1 MRSLRPLLLTDARL
15 GYPTQKKEIDTLIQQ
30 ARLTNGIRVIMES
43 MDNLRSVSIGVWV
56 NAGSVYESGADA
68 GISHFIEHMV
78 FKGTAR
84 RSAADIAAEMD
95 AVGGNLNAFTAKEC
109 TCFYAK
115 VLDENLPLA
124 VDMLSDITLH
134 PALDQ
139 EEMEKEKRVVIEEI
153 LMSEDSPEDK
163 AFETAGSAYYE
174 GTVLSGPILGSAE
187 TVSAFTRD
195 QILSYLH
202 RRYVTGNLVI
212 ACAGSFAPETLLP
225 LLEDAFRDCLR
236 GEGDMIEEQEPREG
250 HRWLFV
256 PKDTEQVNACLM
268 LPGYRLDTPENFAL
282 AVVSNALGG
291 SMSSRLFQKIREEL
305 GLAYS
310 VYTYPM
316 AYRDTGAICLY
327 FGCGEKQA
335 AKTLQL
341 ALEELDR
348 LRRDGLLEA
357 EFERSRAQLKGSFL
371 LGMEGSGAHMNAI
384 GKRLLLQN
392 KEFTI
397 EDTLSAIECV
407 TIDKANGILDSV
419 LSPRRAILAAVGPIQ
434 GVQQEMQTILN
445 DWIQR
450 G

>member
-1 MRSLRPLLLTDARL
+1 MI
-15 GYPTQKKEIDTLIQQ
+15 KQ
-30 ARLTNGIRVIMES
+30 AKLTNGIRVIMEP
-43 MDNLRSVSIGVWV
+43 MDHLRSVSIGVWV
-56 NAGSVYESGADA
+56 NAGSVYETGADA
-68 GISHFIEHMV
+68 GISHFIEHMA
-78 FKGTAR
+78 FKGTDR
-84 RSAADIAAEMD
+84 RSAAQIAAEMD

-124 VDMLSDITLH
+124 VDMLADIALH
-134 PALDQ
+134 PALD
-139 EEMEKEKRVVIEEI
+139 EGEMEKEKRVVEEEI

-163 AFETAGSAYYE
+163 AFETAGAGYYAD
-174 GTVLSGPILGSAE
+174 TPLAGPILGTAE

-195 QILSYLH
+195 QILSYMD
-202 RRYVTGNLVI
+202 RRYISGNMVI

-225 LLEDAFRDCLR
+225 LLEEAFRDCRR
-236 GEGDMIEEQEPREG
+236 GAGDMIEEREPDAG
-250 HRWLFV
+250 QRWLFV
-256 PKDTEQVNACLM
+256 PKSTQQVNACLM
-268 LPGYRLDTPENFAL
+268 LPGFPLDTGENFAL
-282 AVVSNALGG
+282 AVLSNALGG
-291 SMSSRLFQKIREEL
+291 SMSSRLFQKIREEK

-327 FGCGEKQA
+327 FGSGRKQA
-335 AKTLQL
+335 VKTLL
-341 ALEELDR
+341 LSLEELDM
-348 LRRDGLLEA
+348 LRESGLTQA

-407 TIDKANGILDSV
+407 TIDRVNEILEHV
-419 LSPRRAILAAVGPIQ
+419 FSPRRAILAAVGPTKR
-434 GVQQEMQTILN
+434 VQQDLELVM
-445 DWIQR
+445 DHWMGR
-450 G
+450 E

>member
-1 MRSLRPLLLTDARL
+1 MIR
-15 GYPTQKKEIDTLIQQ
+15 Q
-30 ARLTNGIRVIMES
+30 AILANGIRVVMEP

-56 NAGSVYESGADA
+56 NAGSVFESGAEA

-115 VLDENLPLA
+115 VLDEDLPLA

-134 PALDQ
+134 PALDAQ
-139 EEMEKEKRVVIEEI
+139 EMEKEKRVVIEEI

-163 AFETAGSAYYE
+163 AFETAGSAYYR
-174 GTVLSGPILGSAE
+174 GTVLSSAILGTAK

-195 QILSYLH
+195 QVLAYMG
-202 RRYVTGNLVI
+202 RRYISGNMVI
-212 ACAGSFAPETLLP
+212 ACAGSFAPERLLP
-225 LLEDAFRDCLR
+225 LLEGAFADCPR
-236 GEGDMIEEQEPREG
+236 GEGDMVKEREPRAG
-250 HRWLFV
+250 KKWLFV
-256 PKDTEQVNACLM
+256 QKDTEQVNACLM
-268 LPGYRLDTPENFAL
+268 LPGYRLDTAENFAL
-282 AVVSNALGG
+282 AVLSNALGG

-327 FGCGEKQA
+327 FGSGEKQA
-335 AKTLQL
+335 AKTLEL
-341 ALEELDR
+341 ALAELDR
-348 LRRDGLLEA
+348 LKGSGLTEA
-357 EFERSRAQLKGSFL
+357 EFQRSRAQLKGSFL

-407 TIDKANGILDSV
+407 TIDRVNGILSHV
-419 LSPRRAILAAVGPIQ
+419 LSPRRVVMAAVGRTR
-434 GVQQEMQTILN
+434 GVQREMEGIL
-445 DWIQR
+445 DQWMGR
-450 G
+450 E

>member
-1 MRSLRPLLLTDARL
+1 MIR
-15 GYPTQKKEIDTLIQQ
+15 Q
-30 ARLTNGIRVIMES
+30 AKLTNGIRVIMEP

-56 NAGSVYESGADA
+56 NAGSVYETGADA

-115 VLDENLPLA
+115 VLDEDLPLA

-134 PALDQ
+134 PALDEQ
-139 EEMEKEKRVVIEEI
+139 EMEKEKRVVIEEI

-163 AFETAGSAYYE
+163 AFETAGAAYYS
-174 GTVLSGPILGSAE
+174 GTVLSSAILGTVK

-195 QILSYLH
+195 QVLSYMA
-202 RRYVTGNLVI
+202 RRYVSGNMVI
-212 ACAGSFAPETLLP
+212 ACAGSFVPERLLS
-225 LLEDAFRDCLR
+225 LLEESFADCPR
-236 GEGDMIEEQEPREG
+236 GSGDMLGEKEPRAG
-250 HRWLFV
+250 KRWLFV
-256 PKDTEQVNACLM
+256 QKDTEQVNACLM
-268 LPGYRLDTPENFAL
+268 LPGFRLDSSENFAL
-282 AVVSNALGG
+282 AVLSNALGG

-327 FGCGEKQA
+327 FGSGEKQA
-335 AKTLQL
+335 TRTLEL
-341 ALEELDR
+341 ALRELDR
-348 LRRDGLLEA
+348 LKGEGLSEA
-357 EFERSRAQLKGSFL
+357 ELLRSRAQLKGSFL

-397 EDTLSAIECV
+397 EDILSAIECV
-407 TIDKANGILDSV
+407 TMEKVNGILSRV
-419 LSPRRAILAAVGPIQ
+419 LSPRRAVCAAVGRTR
-434 GVQQEMQTILN
+434 GVKADMTALLD
-445 DWIQR
+445 DWMGR
-450 G
+450 R

>member
-1 MRSLRPLLLTDARL
+1 MTSLRPLLLTDAPL
-15 GYPTQKKEIDTLIQQ
+15 GHPMQKKEIDTLIKQ
-30 ARLTNGIRVIMES
+30 ARLSNGIRVIMEP
-43 MDNLRSVSIGVWV
+43 MGNLRSVSIGVWV
-56 NAGSVYESGADA
+56 NAGSVYEEGADA

-134 PALDQ
+134 PALDEQ
-139 EEMEKEKRVVIEEI
+139 EMEKEKRVVVEEI

-163 AFETAGSAYYE
+163 AFETAGSAYYT
-174 GTVLSGPILGSAE
+174 GTVLSSAILGTPE
-187 TVSAFTRD
+187 TVSAFTRE
-195 QILSYLH
+195 QVLAYMN

-212 ACAGSFAPETLLP
+212 ACAGSFAPEDLLP
-225 LLEDAFRDCLR
+225 LLESSFADCP
-236 GEGDMIEEQEPREG
+236 GGPGDMIAEREPRAG
-250 HRWLFV
+250 RKWLFV
-256 PKDTEQVNACLM
+256 RKDTEQVNACLM
-268 LPGYRLDTPENFAL
+268 LPGYKLDSSENFAL
-282 AVVSNALGG
+282 AVLSNALGG

-327 FGCGEKQA
+327 FGSGVQQA
-335 AKTLQL
+335 PKTLEL
-341 ALEELDR
+341 ALAELDK
-348 LRRDGLLEA
+348 LRAEGFSEA
-357 EFERSRAQLKGSFL
+357 EFQRSRAQLKGSFL

-397 EDTLSAIECV
+397 EDTLSAIECA
-407 TIDKANGILDSV
+407 TIDKVNGILAHV
-419 LSPRRAILAAVGPIQ
+419 LSPRRAVCAAVGRTR
-434 GVQQEMQTILN
+434 GVQREMKAVL
-445 DWIQR
+445 DHWMGR
-450 G
+450 

>member
-1 MRSLRPLLLTDARL
+1 MIR
-15 GYPTQKKEIDTLIQQ
+15 Q
-30 ARLTNGIRVIMES
+30 AKLTNGIRVIMEP
-43 MDNLRSVSIGVWV
+43 MDTLRSVSIGVWV
-56 NAGSVYESGADA
+56 NAGSVYETGADA

-115 VLDENLPLA
+115 VLDEDLPLA

-134 PALDQ
+134 PALDEQ
-139 EEMEKEKRVVIEEI
+139 EMEKEKRVVIEEI

-163 AFETAGSAYYE
+163 AFETAGAAYYS
-174 GTVLSGPILGSAE
+174 GTVLSSAILGTE
-187 TVSAFTRD
+187 KTVSAFTRD
-195 QILSYLH
+195 QVLSYMA
-202 RRYVTGNLVI
+202 RRYVSGNMVI
-212 ACAGSFAPETLLP
+212 ACAGSFVPERLLS
-225 LLEDAFRDCLR
+225 LLEESFADCPR
-236 GEGDMIEEQEPREG
+236 GSGDMLGEREPRAG
-250 HRWLFV
+250 KRWLFV
-256 PKDTEQVNACLM
+256 QKDTEQVNACLM
-268 LPGYRLDTPENFAL
+268 LPGFRLDSSENFAL
-282 AVVSNALGG
+282 AVLSNALGG

-327 FGCGEKQA
+327 FGSGEKQA
-335 AKTLQL
+335 TRTLEL
-341 ALEELDR
+341 ALRELDR
-348 LRRDGLLEA
+348 LKGEGLSEA
-357 EFERSRAQLKGSFL
+357 ELLRSRAQLKGSFL

-407 TIDKANGILDSV
+407 TMEKVNGILSRV
-419 LSPRRAILAAVGPIQ
+419 LSPRRAVCAAVGRTR
-434 GVQQEMQTILN
+434 GVKADMTALLD
-445 DWIQR
+445 DWMGR
-450 G
+450 R

>member
-1 MRSLRPLLLTDARL
+1 MIR
-15 GYPTQKKEIDTLIQQ
+15 Q
-30 ARLTNGIRVIMES
+30 AKLTNGIRVIMEP
-43 MDNLRSVSIGVWV
+43 MDTLRSVSIGVWV
-56 NAGSVYESGADA
+56 NAGSVYETGADA

-115 VLDENLPLA
+115 VLDEDLPLA

-134 PALDQ
+134 PALDEQ
-139 EEMEKEKRVVIEEI
+139 EMEKEKRVVIEEI

-163 AFETAGSAYYE
+163 AFETAGAAYYS
-174 GTVLSGPILGSAE
+174 GTVLSSAILGTE
-187 TVSAFTRD
+187 KTVSAFTRD
-195 QILSYLH
+195 QVLSYMA
-202 RRYVTGNLVI
+202 RRYVSGNMVI
-212 ACAGSFAPETLLP
+212 ACAGSFVPERLLS
-225 LLEDAFRDCLR
+225 LLEESFADCPR
-236 GEGDMIEEQEPREG
+236 GSGDMLGEREPRAG
-250 HRWLFV
+250 KRWLFV
-256 PKDTEQVNACLM
+256 QKDTEQVNACLM
-268 LPGYRLDTPENFAL
+268 LPGFRLDSSENFAL
-282 AVVSNALGG
+282 AVLSNALGG

-327 FGCGEKQA
+327 FGSGEKQA
-335 AKTLQL
+335 TRTLEL
-341 ALEELDR
+341 ALRELDR
-348 LRRDGLLEA
+348 LKGEGLSEA
-357 EFERSRAQLKGSFL
+357 EFIRSRAQLKGSFL

-407 TIDKANGILDSV
+407 TMEKVNGILSRV
-419 LSPRRAILAAVGPIQ
+419 LSPRRAVCAAVGRTR
-434 GVQQEMQTILN
+434 GVKADMTALLD
-445 DWIQR
+445 DWMGR
-450 G
+450 R

>member
-1 MRSLRPLLLTDARL
+1 MIR
-15 GYPTQKKEIDTLIQQ
+15 Q
-30 ARLTNGIRVIMES
+30 AKLTNGIRVVMEP
-43 MDNLRSVSIGVWV
+43 MDNLRSVAVGVWV
-56 NAGSVYESGADA
+56 NAGSVFESGAEA

-115 VLDENLPLA
+115 VLDEDLPLA

-134 PALDQ
+134 PALDEQ
-139 EEMEKEKRVVIEEI
+139 EMEKEKRVVIEEI

-163 AFETAGSAYYE
+163 AFETAGAAYYS
-174 GTVLSGPILGSAE
+174 GTVLSSAILGTE
-187 TVSAFTRD
+187 KTVSAFTRD
-195 QILSYLH
+195 QVLSYMA
-202 RRYVTGNLVI
+202 RRYVSGNMVI
-212 ACAGSFAPETLLP
+212 ACAGSFVPERLLS
-225 LLEDAFRDCLR
+225 LLEESFADCPR
-236 GEGDMIEEQEPREG
+236 GAGDMLGEREPRAG
-250 HRWLFV
+250 KRWLFV
-256 PKDTEQVNACLM
+256 QKDTEQVNACLM
-268 LPGYRLDTPENFAL
+268 LPGFRLDSSENFAL
-282 AVVSNALGG
+282 AVLSNALGG

-327 FGCGEKQA
+327 FGSGEKQA
-335 AKTLQL
+335 TRTLEL
-341 ALEELDR
+341 ALRELDR
-348 LRRDGLLEA
+348 LKGEGLSEA
-357 EFERSRAQLKGSFL
+357 ELVRSRAQLKGSFL

-407 TIDKANGILDSV
+407 TIDRVNDILSHV
-419 LSPRRAILAAVGPIQ
+419 LSPRRAVLAAVGPIK
-434 GVQQEMQTILN
+434 GVQREMEGMLDQ
-445 DWIQR
+445 WMGR
-450 G
+450 E

>member
-1 MRSLRPLLLTDARL
+1 M
-15 GYPTQKKEIDTLIQQ
+15 IQQ
-30 ARLTNGIRVIMES
+30 AKLTNGIRVIMEP
-43 MDNLRSVSIGVWV
+43 MDTLRSVSIGVWV
-56 NAGSVYESGADA
+56 NAGSVYETGADA

-115 VLDENLPLA
+115 VLDEDLPLA

-134 PALDQ
+134 PALDEQ
-139 EEMEKEKRVVIEEI
+139 EMEKEKRVVIEEI

-163 AFETAGSAYYE
+163 AFETAGAAYYS
-174 GTVLSGPILGSAE
+174 GTVLSSAILGTVK

-195 QILSYLH
+195 QVLSYMS
-202 RRYVTGNLVI
+202 RRYLSGNMVI
-212 ACAGSFAPETLLP
+212 ACAGSFVPERLLP
-225 LLEDAFRDCLR
+225 LLEESFADCPR
-236 GEGDMIEEQEPREG
+236 GSGDMLGEKEPRAG
-250 HRWLFV
+250 KRWLFV
-256 PKDTEQVNACLM
+256 QKDTEQVNACLM
-268 LPGYRLDTPENFAL
+268 LPGFRLDSSENFAL
-282 AVVSNALGG
+282 AVLSNALGG

-327 FGCGEKQA
+327 FGSGEKQA
-335 AKTLQL
+335 TRTLEL
-341 ALEELDR
+341 ALRELDR
-348 LRRDGLLEA
+348 LKGEGLSEA
-357 EFERSRAQLKGSFL
+357 ELIRSRAQLKGSFL

-407 TIDKANGILDSV
+407 TMEKVNGILSRV
-419 LSPRRAILAAVGPIQ
+419 LSPRRAVCAAVGRTR
-434 GVQQEMQTILN
+434 GVKADMTALLD
-445 DWIQR
+445 DWMGR
-450 G
+450 R

>member
-1 MRSLRPLLLTDARL
+1 M
-15 GYPTQKKEIDTLIQQ
+15 IQQ
-30 ARLTNGIRVIMES
+30 AKLTNGIRVIMEP
-43 MDNLRSVSIGVWV
+43 MDTLRSVSIGVWV
-56 NAGSVYESGADA
+56 NAGSVYETGADA

-115 VLDENLPLA
+115 VLDEDLPLA

-134 PALDQ
+134 PALDEQ
-139 EEMEKEKRVVIEEI
+139 EMEKEKRVVIEEI

-163 AFETAGSAYYE
+163 AFETAGAAYYS
-174 GTVLSGPILGSAE
+174 GTVLSSAILGTE
-187 TVSAFTRD
+187 KTVSAFTRD
-195 QILSYLH
+195 QVLSYMA
-202 RRYVTGNLVI
+202 RRYVSGNMVI
-212 ACAGSFAPETLLP
+212 ACAGSFVPERLLS
-225 LLEDAFRDCLR
+225 LLEESFADCPR
-236 GEGDMIEEQEPREG
+236 GSGDMLGEREPRAG
-250 HRWLFV
+250 KRWLFV
-256 PKDTEQVNACLM
+256 QKDTEQVNACLM
-268 LPGYRLDTPENFAL
+268 LPGFRLDSSENFAL
-282 AVVSNALGG
+282 AVLSNALGG

-327 FGCGEKQA
+327 FGSGEKQA
-335 AKTLQL
+335 TRTLEL
-341 ALEELDR
+341 ALRELDR
-348 LRRDGLLEA
+348 LKGEGLSEA
-357 EFERSRAQLKGSFL
+357 ELLRSRAQLKGSFL

-407 TIDKANGILDSV
+407 TMEKVNGILSRV
-419 LSPRRAILAAVGPIQ
+419 LSPRRAVCAAVGRTR
-434 GVQQEMQTILN
+434 GVKADMTALLD
-445 DWIQR
+445 DWMGR
-450 G
+450 R

>member
-1 MRSLRPLLLTDARL
+1 MIR
-15 GYPTQKKEIDTLIQQ
+15 Q
-30 ARLTNGIRVIMES
+30 AQLSNGIRVVMEP

-124 VDMLSDITLH
+124 VDMLADITLH
-134 PALDQ
+134 PALDEQ
-139 EEMEKEKRVVIEEI
+139 EMEKEKRVVIEEI

-163 AFETAGSAYYE
+163 AFETAGSAYYA
-174 GTVLSGPILGSAE
+174 GTALSSAILGTPE

-195 QILSYLH
+195 QVLSYMA
-202 RRYVTGNLVI
+202 RRYVTGNTVI
-212 ACAGSFAPETLLP
+212 ACAGSFETETLLP
-225 LLEDAFRDCLR
+225 LLEEAFRGCPR
-236 GEGDMIEEQEPREG
+236 GTGDMIEEKEPRAG
-250 HRWLFV
+250 KKWIFV
-256 PKDTEQVNACLM
+256 RKDTEQVNACLM
-268 LPGYRLDTPENFAL
+268 LPGYQLDRPENFAL
-282 AVVSNALGG
+282 AVLSNALGG

-327 FGCGEKQA
+327 FGSGEKQA
-335 AKTLQL
+335 AKTLEL
-341 ALEELDR
+341 ALQELDK
-348 LRRDGLLEA
+348 LKGEGLTEA
-357 EFERSRAQLKGSFL
+357 EFKRSRAQLKGSFL

-407 TIDKANGILDSV
+407 TIDRVNDILEHV
-419 LSPRRAILAAVGPIQ
+419 LSPRRAVCAAVGRTK
-434 GVQQEMQTILN
+434 GVQREMRAIL
-445 DWIQR
+445 DRWMGR
-450 G
+450 K

>member
-1 MRSLRPLLLTDARL
+1 MIR
-15 GYPTQKKEIDTLIQQ
+15 Q
-30 ARLTNGIRVIMES
+30 AKLTNGIRVIMEP
-43 MDNLRSVSIGVWV
+43 MDTLRSVSIGVWV
-56 NAGSVYESGADA
+56 NAGSVYETGADA

-115 VLDENLPLA
+115 VLDEDLPLA

-134 PALDQ
+134 PALDEQ
-139 EEMEKEKRVVIEEI
+139 EMEKEKRVVIEEI

-163 AFETAGSAYYE
+163 AFETAGAAYYS
-174 GTVLSGPILGSAE
+174 GTVLSSAILGTE
-187 TVSAFTRD
+187 KTVSAFTRD
-195 QILSYLH
+195 QVLSYMA
-202 RRYVTGNLVI
+202 RRYVSGNMVI
-212 ACAGSFAPETLLP
+212 ACAGSFVPERLLS
-225 LLEDAFRDCLR
+225 LLEESFADCPR
-236 GEGDMIEEQEPREG
+236 GSGDMLGEKEPRAG
-250 HRWLFV
+250 KRWLFV
-256 PKDTEQVNACLM
+256 QKDTEQVNACLM
-268 LPGYRLDTPENFAL
+268 LPGFRLDSSENFAL
-282 AVVSNALGG
+282 AVLSNALGG

-327 FGCGEKQA
+327 FGSGEKQA
-335 AKTLQL
+335 TRTLEL
-341 ALEELDR
+341 ALRELDR
-348 LRRDGLLEA
+348 LKGEGLSEA
-357 EFERSRAQLKGSFL
+357 ELIRSRAQLKGSFL

-407 TIDKANGILDSV
+407 TMEKVNGILSRV
-419 LSPRRAILAAVGPIQ
+419 LSPRRAVCAAVGRTR
-434 GVQQEMQTILN
+434 GVKADMTALLD
-445 DWIQR
+445 DWMGR
-450 G
+450 R

>member
-1 MRSLRPLLLTDARL
+1 MIR
-15 GYPTQKKEIDTLIQQ
+15 Q
-30 ARLTNGIRVIMES
+30 AKLTNGIRVIMEP
-43 MDNLRSVSIGVWV
+43 MDNLRSVSLGVWV
-56 NAGSVYESGADA
+56 NAGSVYEAGADA

-84 RSAADIAAEMD
+84 RSAADIASEMD

-134 PALDQ
+134 PAMDEQ
-139 EEMEKEKRVVIEEI
+139 EMEKEKRVVIEEI

-163 AFETAGSAYYE
+163 AFETAGSAYYG
-174 GTVLSGPILGSAE
+174 GTVLSSAILGTAE
-187 TVSAFTRD
+187 TVSAYMD
-195 QILSYLH
+195 
-202 RRYVTGNLVI
+202 RRYVTGNLVL

-225 LLEDAFRDCLR
+225 LLEQAFRDCPR
-236 GEGDMIEEQEPREG
+236 GDGDMIPEREPKAG
-250 HRWLFV
+250 KKWLFV
-256 PKDTEQVNACLM
+256 RKDTEQVNACLM
-268 LPGYRLDTPENFAL
+268 LPGFRLDTEENFAL
-282 AVVSNALGG
+282 AVLSNALGG

-327 FGCGEKQA
+327 FGSGEKQA
-335 AKTLQL
+335 TRTLEL
-341 ALEELDR
+341 ALSELDR
-348 LRRDGLLEA
+348 LRAEGLTET
-357 EFERSRAQLKGSFL
+357 EFQRSRAQLKGSFL

-407 TIDKANGILDSV
+407 TIDKVNAILDHV
-419 LSPRRAILAAVGPIQ
+419 LSPRRAVCAAVGRTK
-434 GVQQEMQTILN
+434 GVQQDMKALLDRWME
-445 DWIQR
+445 R
-450 G
+450 K

>member
-1 MRSLRPLLLTDARL
+1 MIR
-15 GYPTQKKEIDTLIQQ
+15 Q
-30 ARLTNGIRVIMES
+30 AKLSNGIRVIMEP

-56 NAGSVYESGADA
+56 NAGSVYERGADA

-134 PALDQ
+134 PALDEQ
-139 EEMEKEKRVVIEEI
+139 EMEKEKRVVIEEI

-163 AFETAGSAYYE
+163 AFEIAGSAFYE
-174 GTVLSGPILGSAE
+174 GTVLADPILGTAA

-195 QILSYLH
+195 QVLDYMD

-212 ACAGSFAPETLLP
+212 ACAGSFAPEALLP
-225 LLEDAFRDCLR
+225 LLEEAFASCPR
-236 GEGDMIEEQEPREG
+236 GAGDMIEEKEPPAG
-250 HRWLFV
+250 HKWLFAQ
-256 PKDTEQVNACLM
+256 KDTEQVNACLM
-268 LPGYRLDTPENFAL
+268 LPGYRLDTEENFAL
-282 AVVSNALGG
+282 AVLSNALGG

-327 FGCGEKQA
+327 FGSGEKQA
-335 AKTLQL
+335 ARTLEL
-341 ALEELDR
+341 ALAELYK
-348 LRRDGLLEA
+348 LRSEGLTEA
-357 EFERSRAQLKGSFL
+357 EFQRSRAQLKGSFL

-407 TIDKANGILDSV
+407 TIDKMNGILEHV
-419 LSPRRAILAAVGPIQ
+419 LSPRRAVLAAVGRTKGAQ
-434 GVQQEMQTILN
+434 KEMKAILN
-445 DWIQR
+445 SWMGR
-450 G
+450 R

>member
-1 MRSLRPLLLTDARL
+1 
-15 GYPTQKKEIDTLIQQ
+15 LIQQ
-30 ARLTNGIRVIMES
+30 ATLTNGIRVIMEP
-43 MDNLRSVSIGVWV
+43 MANLRSVSIGVWV

-115 VLDENLPLA
+115 VLDEDLPLA

-134 PALDQ
+134 PALDEQ
-139 EEMEKEKRVVIEEI
+139 EMDKEKRVVIEEI

-163 AFETAGSAYYE
+163 AFETAGAAFYA
-174 GTVLSGPILGSAE
+174 GTVLSSAILGTAE

-195 QILSYLH
+195 QILSYMA
-202 RRYVTGNLVI
+202 RRYVSGNMVI
-212 ACAGSFAPETLLP
+212 ACAGSFDPEGLLS
-225 LLEDAFRDCLR
+225 LLEGAFAACPQ
-236 GEGDMIEEQEPREG
+236 GAGDMMAEREPRAG
-250 HRWLFV
+250 KRWLFV
-256 PKDTEQVNACLM
+256 QKDTEQVNACLM
-268 LPGYRLDTPENFAL
+268 LPGFRLDTEENFAL
-282 AVVSNALGG
+282 AVLSNALGG
-291 SMSSRLFQKIREEL
+291 SMSSRLFQKIREGL

-327 FGCGEKQA
+327 FGSGEKQA
-335 AKTLQL
+335 VKTLEL
-341 ALEELDR
+341 ALGELDR
-348 LRRDGLLEA
+348 LRASGLGEEELI
-357 EFERSRAQLKGSFL
+357 RSRAQLKGSFL

-407 TIDKANGILDSV
+407 TMEKVNGILARV
-419 LSPRRAILAAVGPIQ
+419 LSPRRAVCAAVGRTR
-434 GVQQEMQTILN
+434 GVKADMTALLD
-445 DWIQR
+445 DWKGR
-450 G
+450 N

>member
-1 MRSLRPLLLTDARL
+1 MIR
-15 GYPTQKKEIDTLIQQ
+15 Q
-30 ARLTNGIRVIMES
+30 AKLTNGIRVVMEP
-43 MDNLRSVSIGVWV
+43 MDNLRSVAVGVWV
-56 NAGSVYESGADA
+56 NAGSVFESGAEA

-115 VLDENLPLA
+115 VLDEDLPLA

-134 PALDQ
+134 PALDAQ
-139 EEMEKEKRVVIEEI
+139 EMEKEKRVVIEEI

-163 AFETAGSAYYE
+163 AFETAGSAYYR
-174 GTVLSGPILGSAE
+174 GTVLSSAILGTAK

-195 QILSYLH
+195 QVLSYMA
-202 RRYVTGNLVI
+202 RRYISGNMVV

-225 LLEDAFRDCLR
+225 LLEEAFADCPR
-236 GEGDMIEEQEPREG
+236 GEGDMVKEREPRAG
-250 HRWLFV
+250 KRWLFV
-256 PKDTEQVNACLM
+256 RKDTEQVNACLM
-268 LPGYRLDTPENFAL
+268 LPGYRLDTAENFAL
-282 AVVSNALGG
+282 AVLSNALGG

-327 FGCGEKQA
+327 FGSGEKQA
-335 AKTLQL
+335 AKTLEL
-341 ALEELDR
+341 ALVELDR
-348 LRRDGLLEA
+348 LKTDGLTEA
-357 EFERSRAQLKGSFL
+357 EFQRSRAQLKGSFL

-407 TIDKANGILDSV
+407 TIDRVNGILAHV
-419 LSPRRAILAAVGPIQ
+419 LSPRRAVLAAVGRTRSVEKEMKPIMDRWM
-434 GVQQEMQTILN
+434 E
-445 DWIQR
+445 R
-450 G
+450 R

>member
-1 MRSLRPLLLTDARL
+1 MIR
-15 GYPTQKKEIDTLIQQ
+15 Q
-30 ARLTNGIRVIMES
+30 AKLTNGIRVIMEP
-43 MDNLRSVSIGVWV
+43 MDTLRSVSIGVWV
-56 NAGSVYESGADA
+56 NAGSVYETGADA

-115 VLDENLPLA
+115 VLDEDLPLA

-134 PALDQ
+134 PALDEQ
-139 EEMEKEKRVVIEEI
+139 EMEKEKRVVIEEI

-163 AFETAGSAYYE
+163 AFETAGAAYYS
-174 GTVLSGPILGSAE
+174 GTVLSSAILGTE
-187 TVSAFTRD
+187 KTVSAFTRD
-195 QILSYLH
+195 QVLSYMA
-202 RRYVTGNLVI
+202 RRYVSGNMVI
-212 ACAGSFAPETLLP
+212 ACAGSFVPERLLS
-225 LLEDAFRDCLR
+225 LLEESFADCPR
-236 GEGDMIEEQEPREG
+236 GSGDMLGEKEPRAG
-250 HRWLFV
+250 KRWIFV
-256 PKDTEQVNACLM
+256 QKDTEQVNACLM
-268 LPGYRLDTPENFAL
+268 LPGFRLDSSENFAL
-282 AVVSNALGG
+282 AVLSNALGG

-327 FGCGEKQA
+327 FGSGEKQA
-335 AKTLQL
+335 TRTLEL
-341 ALEELDR
+341 SLRELDR
-348 LRRDGLLEA
+348 LKGEGLSEA
-357 EFERSRAQLKGSFL
+357 ELLRSRAQLKGSFL

-407 TIDKANGILDSV
+407 TMEKVNGILSRV
-419 LSPRRAILAAVGPIQ
+419 LSPRRAVCAAVGRTR
-434 GVQQEMQTILN
+434 GVKADMTALLD
-445 DWIQR
+445 DWMGR
-450 G
+450 R

>member
-1 MRSLRPLLLTDARL
+1 M
-15 GYPTQKKEIDTLIQQ
+15 IQQ
-30 ARLTNGIRVIMES
+30 AKLTNGIRVIMEP
-43 MDNLRSVSIGVWV
+43 MDTLRSVSIGVWV
-56 NAGSVYESGADA
+56 NAGSVYETGADA

-115 VLDENLPLA
+115 VLDEDLPLA

-134 PALDQ
+134 PALDEQ
-139 EEMEKEKRVVIEEI
+139 EMEKEKRVVIEEI

-163 AFETAGSAYYE
+163 AFETAGAAYYS
-174 GTVLSGPILGSAE
+174 GTVLSSAILGTVK

-195 QILSYLH
+195 QVLSYMA
-202 RRYVTGNLVI
+202 RRYVSGNMVI
-212 ACAGSFAPETLLP
+212 ACAGSFVPERLLS
-225 LLEDAFRDCLR
+225 LLEESFADCPR
-236 GEGDMIEEQEPREG
+236 GSGDMLGEKEPRAG
-250 HRWLFV
+250 KRWLFV
-256 PKDTEQVNACLM
+256 QKDTEQVNACLM
-268 LPGYRLDTPENFAL
+268 LPGFRLDSSENFAL
-282 AVVSNALGG
+282 AVLSNALGG

-327 FGCGEKQA
+327 FGSGEKQA
-335 AKTLQL
+335 TRTLEL
-341 ALEELDR
+341 ALRELDR
-348 LRRDGLLEA
+348 LKGEGLSEA
-357 EFERSRAQLKGSFL
+357 ELLRSRAQLKGSFL

-397 EDTLSAIECV
+397 EDILSAIECV
-407 TIDKANGILDSV
+407 TMEKVNGILSRV
-419 LSPRRAILAAVGPIQ
+419 LSPRRAVCAAVGRTR
-434 GVQQEMQTILN
+434 GVKADMTALLD
-445 DWIQR
+445 DWMGR
-450 G
+450 R

>member
-1 MRSLRPLLLTDARL
+1 MIR
-15 GYPTQKKEIDTLIQQ
+15 Q
-30 ARLTNGIRVIMES
+30 AKLTNGIRVVMEP
-43 MDNLRSVSIGVWV
+43 MDNLRSVAVGVWV
-56 NAGSVYESGADA
+56 NAGSVFESGAEA

-115 VLDENLPLA
+115 VLDEDLPLA

-134 PALDQ
+134 PALDAQ
-139 EEMEKEKRVVIEEI
+139 EMEKEKRVVIEEI

-163 AFETAGSAYYE
+163 AFETAGSAYYR
-174 GTVLSGPILGSAE
+174 GTVLSSAILGTAK

-195 QILSYLH
+195 QVLSYMAQ
-202 RRYVTGNLVI
+202 RYISGNMVV

-225 LLEDAFRDCLR
+225 LLEEAFSDCPR
-236 GEGDMIEEQEPREG
+236 GEGDMVKEREPRAG
-250 HRWLFV
+250 KRWLFV
-256 PKDTEQVNACLM
+256 RKDTEQVNACLM
-268 LPGYRLDTPENFAL
+268 LPGYRLDTAENFAL
-282 AVVSNALGG
+282 AVLSNALGG

-327 FGCGEKQA
+327 FGSGEKQA
-335 AKTLQL
+335 AKTLEL
-341 ALEELDR
+341 ALAELDR
-348 LRRDGLLEA
+348 LKTDGLTEA
-357 EFERSRAQLKGSFL
+357 EFQRSRAQLKGSFL

-407 TIDKANGILDSV
+407 TIDKVNDILSHV
-419 LSPRRAILAAVGPIQ
+419 LSPRRAVLAAVGPIK
-434 GVQQEMQTILN
+434 GVQREMEGMLDQ
-445 DWIQR
+445 WMGR
-450 G
+450 E

>member
-1 MRSLRPLLLTDARL
+1 MIR
-15 GYPTQKKEIDTLIQQ
+15 Q
-30 ARLTNGIRVIMES
+30 AKLTNGIRVIMEP
-43 MDNLRSVSIGVWV
+43 MDTLRSVSIGVWV
-56 NAGSVYESGADA
+56 NAGSVYETGADA

-115 VLDENLPLA
+115 VLDEDLPLA

-134 PALDQ
+134 PALDEQ
-139 EEMEKEKRVVIEEI
+139 EMEKEKRVVIEEI

-163 AFETAGSAYYE
+163 AFETAGAAYYS
-174 GTVLSGPILGSAE
+174 GTVLSSAILGTE
-187 TVSAFTRD
+187 KTVSAFTRD
-195 QILSYLH
+195 QVLSYMA
-202 RRYVTGNLVI
+202 RRYVSGNMVI
-212 ACAGSFAPETLLP
+212 ACAGSFVPERLLS
-225 LLEDAFRDCLR
+225 LLEESFADCPR
-236 GEGDMIEEQEPREG
+236 GAGDMLGEREPRAG
-250 HRWLFV
+250 KRWLFV
-256 PKDTEQVNACLM
+256 QKDTEQVNACLM
-268 LPGYRLDTPENFAL
+268 LPGFRLDSTENFAL
-282 AVVSNALGG
+282 AVLSNALGG

-327 FGCGEKQA
+327 FGSGEKQA
-335 AKTLQL
+335 TRTLEL
-341 ALEELDR
+341 ALRELDR
-348 LRRDGLLEA
+348 LKGEGLSEA
-357 EFERSRAQLKGSFL
+357 ELLRSRAQLKGSFL
-371 LGMEGSGAHMNAI
+371 LSMEGSGAHMNAI

-407 TIDKANGILDSV
+407 TMEKVNGILSRV
-419 LSPRRAILAAVGPIQ
+419 LSPRRAVCAAVGRTR
-434 GVQQEMQTILN
+434 GVKADMTALLD
-445 DWIQR
+445 DWMGR
-450 G
+450 K

>member
-1 MRSLRPLLLTDARL
+1 MIR
-15 GYPTQKKEIDTLIQQ
+15 Q
-30 ARLTNGIRVIMES
+30 AKLTNGIRVVMEP
-43 MDNLRSVSIGVWV
+43 MDNLRSVAVGVWV
-56 NAGSVYESGADA
+56 NAGSVFESGAEA

-115 VLDENLPLA
+115 VLDEDLPLA

-134 PALDQ
+134 PALDAQ
-139 EEMEKEKRVVIEEI
+139 EMEKEKRVVIEEI

-163 AFETAGSAYYE
+163 AFETAGSAYYR
-174 GTVLSGPILGSAE
+174 GTVLSSAILGTAK

-195 QILSYLH
+195 QVLSYMAQ
-202 RRYVTGNLVI
+202 RYISGNMVV

-225 LLEDAFRDCLR
+225 LLEEAFSDCPR
-236 GEGDMIEEQEPREG
+236 GEGDMVKEREPRAG
-250 HRWLFV
+250 KRWLFV
-256 PKDTEQVNACLM
+256 RKDTEQVNACLM
-268 LPGYRLDTPENFAL
+268 LPGYRLDTAENFAL
-282 AVVSNALGG
+282 AVLSNALGG

-327 FGCGEKQA
+327 FGSGEKQA
-335 AKTLQL
+335 AKTLEL
-341 ALEELDR
+341 ALAELDR
-348 LRRDGLLEA
+348 LKTDGLTEA
-357 EFERSRAQLKGSFL
+357 EFQRSRAQLKGSFL

-407 TIDKANGILDSV
+407 TMDRVNGILEHV
-419 LSPRRAILAAVGPIQ
+419 LSPRRAVLAAVGRTRSVQKDMKPILDRWM
-434 GVQQEMQTILN
+434 G
-445 DWIQR
+445 R
-450 G
+450 

>member
-1 MRSLRPLLLTDARL
+1 MIR
-15 GYPTQKKEIDTLIQQ
+15 Q
-30 ARLTNGIRVIMES
+30 AQLSNGIRVVMEP

-56 NAGSVYESGADA
+56 NAGSVYEAGADA

-78 FKGTAR
+78 FKGTGR

-134 PALDQ
+134 PALDEQ
-139 EEMEKEKRVVIEEI
+139 EMEKEKRVVVEEI

-163 AFETAGSAYYE
+163 AFETAGSAYYR
-174 GTVLSGPILGSAE
+174 GTALASAILGTPE

-195 QILSYLH
+195 QVLSYMA
-202 RRYVTGNLVI
+202 RRYVTGNTVI
-212 ACAGSFAPETLLP
+212 ACAGSFRPETLLP
-225 LLEDAFRDCLR
+225 LLEEAFGDCPR
-236 GEGDMIEEQEPREG
+236 GEGDMLKEKEPRAG
-250 HRWLFV
+250 KKWLFV
-256 PKDTEQVNACLM
+256 QKDTEQVNACLM

-282 AVVSNALGG
+282 AVLSNALGG

-327 FGCGEKQA
+327 FGSGEKQA
-335 AKTLQL
+335 ARTLEL
-341 ALEELDR
+341 ALGELDK
-348 LRRDGLLEA
+348 LRTGGLTEA
-357 EFERSRAQLKGSFL
+357 EFLRSRAQLKGSFL

-407 TIDKANGILDSV
+407 TIDRVNGILEHV
-419 LSPRRAILAAVGPIQ
+419 LSPRRTVCAAVGRTK
-434 GVQQEMQTILN
+434 GVQREMKTILD
-445 DWIQR
+445 DWTGR
-450 G
+450 K

>member
-1 MRSLRPLLLTDARL
+1 MIR
-15 GYPTQKKEIDTLIQQ
+15 Q
-30 ARLTNGIRVIMES
+30 AKLTNGIRVIMEP
-43 MDNLRSVSIGVWV
+43 MDTLRSVSIGVWV
-56 NAGSVYESGADA
+56 NAGSVYETGADA

-115 VLDENLPLA
+115 VLDEDLPLA

-134 PALDQ
+134 PALDEQ
-139 EEMEKEKRVVIEEI
+139 EMEKEKRVVIEEI

-163 AFETAGSAYYE
+163 AFETAGAAYYS
-174 GTVLSGPILGSAE
+174 GTVLSSAILGTE
-187 TVSAFTRD
+187 KTVSAFTRD
-195 QILSYLH
+195 QVLSYMA
-202 RRYVTGNLVI
+202 RRYVSGNMVI
-212 ACAGSFAPETLLP
+212 ACAGSFVPERLLS
-225 LLEDAFRDCLR
+225 LLEESFADCPR
-236 GEGDMIEEQEPREG
+236 GAGDMLGEREPRAG
-250 HRWLFV
+250 KRWLFV
-256 PKDTEQVNACLM
+256 QKDTEQVNACLM
-268 LPGYRLDTPENFAL
+268 LPGFRLDSSENFAL
-282 AVVSNALGG
+282 AVLSNALGG

-327 FGCGEKQA
+327 FGSGEKQA
-335 AKTLQL
+335 TRTLEL
-341 ALEELDR
+341 ALRELDR
-348 LRRDGLLEA
+348 LKGEGLSEA
-357 EFERSRAQLKGSFL
+357 ELIRSRAQLKGSFL

-407 TIDKANGILDSV
+407 TMEKVNGILSRV
-419 LSPRRAILAAVGPIQ
+419 LSPRRAVCAAVGRTR
-434 GVQQEMQTILN
+434 GVKADMTALLD
-445 DWIQR
+445 DWMGR
-450 G
+450 R

>member
-1 MRSLRPLLLTDARL
+1 MIK
-15 GYPTQKKEIDTLIQQ
+15 QVK
-30 ARLTNGIRVIMES
+30 LTNGIRVIMEP

-56 NAGSVYESGADA
+56 NAGSVYETGADA

-134 PALDQ
+134 PALDEQ
-139 EEMEKEKRVVIEEI
+139 EMEKEKRVVIEEI

-163 AFETAGSAYYE
+163 AFETAGSAYYG
-174 GTVLSGPILGSAE
+174 GTVLSSAILGTAA

-195 QILSYLH
+195 QVLAYMG
-202 RRYVTGNLVI
+202 RRYVTGNMVV
-212 ACAGSFAPETLLP
+212 ACAGSFSPETLLP
-225 LLEDAFRDCLR
+225 LLEEAFADCPP
-236 GEGDMIEEQEPREG
+236 GEGDMIAEKEPRAG
-250 HRWLFV
+250 KKWLFV
-256 PKDTEQVNACLM
+256 RKDTEQVNACLM
-268 LPGYRLDTPENFAL
+268 LPGYRLDTSENFAL
-282 AVVSNALGG
+282 AVLSNALGG

-327 FGCGEKQA
+327 FGSGEQQA
-335 AKTLQL
+335 TRTL
-341 ALEELDR
+341 ALALAELDK
-348 LRRDGLLEA
+348 LKESGLTEA
-357 EFERSRAQLKGSFL
+357 EFQRSRAQLKGSFL
-371 LGMEGSGAHMNAI
+371 LGMETSGAHMNAI

-407 TIDKANGILDSV
+407 TIDKVNSILEHV
-419 LSPRRAILAAVGPIQ
+419 LSPRRAVCAAVGRTK
-434 GVQQEMQTILN
+434 GVQKDMRAIL
-445 DWIQR
+445 DQWMGR
-450 G
+450 K

>member
-1 MRSLRPLLLTDARL
+1 MIR
-15 GYPTQKKEIDTLIQQ
+15 Q
-30 ARLTNGIRVIMES
+30 AKLANGIRVIMEP

-56 NAGSVYESGADA
+56 NAGSVFESGAEA

-115 VLDENLPLA
+115 VLDEDLPLA

-134 PALDQ
+134 PALDAQ
-139 EEMEKEKRVVIEEI
+139 EMEKEKRVVIEEI

-163 AFETAGSAYYE
+163 AFETAGSAYYR
-174 GTVLSGPILGSAE
+174 GTVLSSAILGTAK

-195 QILSYLH
+195 QVLSYMAQ
-202 RRYVTGNLVI
+202 RYISGNMVV

-225 LLEDAFRDCLR
+225 LLEEAFSDCPR
-236 GEGDMIEEQEPREG
+236 GEGDMVKEREPRAG
-250 HRWLFV
+250 KRWLFV
-256 PKDTEQVNACLM
+256 RKDTEQVNACLM
-268 LPGYRLDTPENFAL
+268 LPGYRLDTAENFAL
-282 AVVSNALGG
+282 AVLSNALGG

-327 FGCGEKQA
+327 FGSGEKQA
-335 AKTLQL
+335 VRTLEL
-341 ALEELDR
+341 ALGELDK
-348 LRRDGLLEA
+348 LRTGGLTEA
-357 EFERSRAQLKGSFL
+357 EFLRSRAQLKGSFL

-407 TIDKANGILDSV
+407 TIDKVNSILEHV
-419 LSPRRAILAAVGPIQ
+419 LSPRRAVCAAVGRTR
-434 GVQQEMQTILN
+434 GVQREMKVILD
-445 DWIQR
+445 DWMGR
-450 G
+450 K

>member
-1 MRSLRPLLLTDARL
+1 M
-15 GYPTQKKEIDTLIQQ
+15 IQQ
-30 ARLTNGIRVIMES
+30 ARLQNGIRVIMEP
-43 MDNLRSVSIGVWV
+43 MDTLRSVSIGVWV
-56 NAGSVYESGADA
+56 NAGSVYESEADA

-78 FKGTAR
+78 FKGTRR
-84 RSAADIAAEMD
+84 RSAADIAVEMD

-134 PALDQ
+134 PALD
-139 EEMEKEKRVVIEEI
+139 EGEMEKEKRVVIEEI

-163 AFETAGSAYYE
+163 AFETAGAAYYA
-174 GTVLSGPILGSAE
+174 GTALSSAILGTPR

-195 QILSYLH
+195 QVKAYMD
-202 RRYVTGNLVI
+202 RRYVTGNLIV
-212 ACAGSFAPETLLP
+212 ACAGSFDPEKLLP
-225 LLEDAFRDCLR
+225 LLEEAFRDCPR
-236 GEGDMIEEQEPREG
+236 GEGDMVREREPRAG
-250 HRWLFV
+250 KRWIFV
-256 PKDTEQVNACLM
+256 QKDTEQVNACLM
-268 LPGYRLDTPENFAL
+268 LPGYRLDTAENFAL
-282 AVVSNALGG
+282 AVLSNALGG

-310 VYTYPM
+310 VYTYPR

-327 FGCGEKQA
+327 FGSGEKQA
-335 AKTLQL
+335 TRTLQL
-341 ALEELDR
+341 ALAELDR
-348 LRRDGLLEA
+348 LKKEGLTEA
-357 EFERSRAQLKGSFL
+357 EFRRSRDQLKGSFL

-407 TIDKANGILDSV
+407 TIDKINGVLAHV
-419 LSPRRAILAAVGPIQ
+419 LSPRRAVLAAVGRTK
-434 GVQQEMQTILN
+434 GVRQDMKATLDEWMG
-445 DWIQR
+445 R
-450 G
+450 K

>member
-1 MRSLRPLLLTDARL
+1 M
-15 GYPTQKKEIDTLIQQ
+15 IQQ
-30 ARLTNGIRVIMES
+30 AKLTNGIRVIMEP

-56 NAGSVYESGADA
+56 NAGSVYETGADA

-134 PALDQ
+134 PAIDEQ
-139 EEMEKEKRVVIEEI
+139 EMEKEKRVVVEEI

-163 AFETAGSAYYE
+163 AFETAGSAYYR
-174 GTVLSGPILGSAE
+174 GTALASAILGTPE

-195 QILSYLH
+195 QVLAYMA
-202 RRYVTGNLVI
+202 RRYVTGNMVV

-225 LLEDAFRDCLR
+225 LLEEAFRDCPR
-236 GEGDMIEEQEPREG
+236 GEGDMIGEKEPRAG
-250 HRWLFV
+250 KRWIFV
-256 PKDTEQVNACLM
+256 RKDTEQVNACLM
-268 LPGYRLDTPENFAL
+268 LPGFRLDTEENFAL
-282 AVVSNALGG
+282 AVLSNALGG

-327 FGCGEKQA
+327 FGSGEKQA
-335 AKTLQL
+335 VRTLEL
-341 ALEELDR
+341 ALAELDK
-348 LRRDGLLEA
+348 LRAEGLTEA
-357 EFERSRAQLKGSFL
+357 EFLRSRAQLKGSFL

-384 GKRLLLQN
+384 GDR
-392 KEFTI
+392 
-397 EDTLSAIECV
+397 
-407 TIDKANGILDSV
+407 IL
-419 LSPRRAILAAVGPIQ
+419 
-434 GVQQEMQTILN
+434 
-445 DWIQR
+445 
-450 G
+450 

>member
-1 MRSLRPLLLTDARL
+1 MI
-15 GYPTQKKEIDTLIQQ
+15 KQ
-30 ARLTNGIRVIMES
+30 AKLTNGIRVIMEP
-43 MDNLRSVSIGVWV
+43 MDHVRSVSIGVWV
-56 NAGSVYESGADA
+56 NAGSVFESDAEA

-78 FKGTAR
+78 FKGTFH

-134 PALDQ
+134 PALD
-139 EEMEKEKRVVIEEI
+139 EGEMEKEKRVVIEEI

-163 AFETAGSAYYE
+163 AFETAGAAYYQ
-174 GTVLSGPILGSAE
+174 GTVLSSAILGTPE

-195 QILSYLH
+195 QVLSYMG
-202 RRYVTGNLVI
+202 RRYITGNMVI
-212 ACAGSFAPETLLP
+212 ACAGSFVPEALLP
-225 LLEDAFRDCLR
+225 LLERAFADCLR
-236 GEGDMIEEQEPREG
+236 GEGDMVREQEPKAG
-250 HRWLFV
+250 KKWLFV
-256 PKDTEQVNACLM
+256 QKDTEQVNACLM
-268 LPGYRLDTPENFAL
+268 LPGYRLDTAENFAL
-282 AVVSNALGG
+282 AVLSNALGG

-327 FGCGEKQA
+327 FGSGEKQA
-335 AKTLQL
+335 TNTLRL
-341 ALEELDR
+341 ALEELNK
-348 LRRDGLLEA
+348 LREGGLTEA
-357 EFERSRAQLKGSFL
+357 EFHRSRAQLKGSFL

-407 TIDKANGILDSV
+407 TIDKINDILPRV
-419 LSPRRAILAAVGPIQ
+419 LSPRRAVLAAVGRTK
-434 GVQQEMQTILN
+434 GVQKQMKTIL
-445 DWIQR
+445 DQWMGR
-450 G
+450 R

>member
-1 MRSLRPLLLTDARL
+1 MIR
-15 GYPTQKKEIDTLIQQ
+15 Q
-30 ARLTNGIRVIMES
+30 AKLTNGIRVIMEP
-43 MDNLRSVSIGVWV
+43 MDTLRSVSIGVWV
-56 NAGSVYESGADA
+56 NAGSVYETGTDA

-115 VLDENLPLA
+115 VLDEDLPLA

-134 PALDQ
+134 PALNEQ
-139 EEMEKEKRVVIEEI
+139 EMEKEKRVVVEEI

-163 AFETAGSAYYE
+163 AFETAGAAYYS
-174 GTVLSGPILGSAE
+174 GTVLSSAILGTE
-187 TVSAFTRD
+187 KTVSAFTRD
-195 QILSYLH
+195 QVLSYMA
-202 RRYVTGNLVI
+202 RRYVSGNMVI
-212 ACAGSFAPETLLP
+212 ACAGSFVPERLLS
-225 LLEDAFRDCLR
+225 LLEESFADCPR
-236 GEGDMIEEQEPREG
+236 GAGDMLGEKEPRAG
-250 HRWLFV
+250 KRWLFV
-256 PKDTEQVNACLM
+256 QKDTEQVNACLM
-268 LPGYRLDTPENFAL
+268 LPGFRLDSTENFAL
-282 AVVSNALGG
+282 AVLSNALGG

-327 FGCGEKQA
+327 FGSGEKQA
-335 AKTLQL
+335 TRTLEL
-341 ALEELDR
+341 ALRELDR
-348 LRRDGLLEA
+348 LKGEGLSEA
-357 EFERSRAQLKGSFL
+357 ELIRSRAQLKGSFL

-407 TIDKANGILDSV
+407 TMEKVNGILSRV
-419 LSPRRAILAAVGPIQ
+419 LSPRRAVCAAVGRTR
-434 GVQQEMQTILN
+434 GVKADMTALLD
-445 DWIQR
+445 DWMGR
-450 G
+450 R